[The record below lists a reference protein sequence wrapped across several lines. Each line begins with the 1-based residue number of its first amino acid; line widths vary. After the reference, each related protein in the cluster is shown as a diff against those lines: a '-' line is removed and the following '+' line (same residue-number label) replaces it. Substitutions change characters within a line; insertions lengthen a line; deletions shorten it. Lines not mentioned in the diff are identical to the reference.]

1 MPTLFSSSPVSCDQ
15 CILGASC
22 ALGAIV
28 KGCPGALTPL
38 LRHQVLPEGEHLL
51 RQGELGQSL
60 CLVKTGLVVLG
71 RTGPDGEEQPLGFV
85 GQGHVLGVHALAGL
99 HASVWA
105 RAEYEST
112 VCLLPVD
119 ALPAGWVTT
128 ALAAWQPLVEQS
140 VNALID
146 WAVVS
151 RKQRVKS
158 RVMAALQLL
167 RASQGRRR
175 VLCPRQSHLA
185 KVLGITRESLGRA
198 LAELEAERAFVRLN
212 RTLLELQDPS
222 PVAAVGVAS

>member
-1 MPTLFSSSPVSCDQ
+1 M
-15 CILGASC
+15 GASC

-38 LRHQVLPEGEHLL
+38 LRHQVLPEGGYLL

-71 RTGPDGEEQPLGFV
+71 RTGADREDQPLGFV
-85 GQGHVLGVHALAGL
+85 GQGHVLGVQALAGL

-119 ALPAGWVTT
+119 ALPAGWETT

-140 VNALID
+140 VDALID

-167 RASQGRRR
+167 RASQGSSR

-198 LAELEAERAFVRLN
+198 LAELEDEGAFVRLS
-212 RTLLELQDPS
+212 RTQLELQEP
-222 PVAAVGVAS
+222 PLAVAGGVVS